1 MQIWYL
7 SVSLQGF
14 NVFGFEMMTRKA
26 FVFLLLLAG
35 LSLLVACNG
44 KQTLPL
50 TTIPVEEL
58 TQSIDGKEIFRR
70 SDYGNTSSWVVPDD
84 KGNLM
89 IKLGKATYMN
99 NSYRTVWDNKENA
112 IPFYFAMKGLGEG
125 SARID
130 IPPVGDSQAVDIP
143 FSFEVPWSLSSDF
156 VPETYTRLVAFG
168 LGQRGQ
174 FMNLRP

>member
-1 MQIWYL
+1 
-7 SVSLQGF
+7 
-14 NVFGFEMMTRKA
+14 MTRKA

-89 IKLGKATYMN
+89 IKLGKATYMKT
-99 NSYRTVWDNKENA
+99 S
-112 IPFYFAMKGLGEG
+112 
-125 SARID
+125 
-130 IPPVGDSQAVDIP
+130 
-143 FSFEVPWSLSSDF
+143 
-156 VPETYTRLVAFG
+156 
-168 LGQRGQ
+168 
-174 FMNLRP
+174 